1 MIYYPNCSEL
11 IADFNTHDAKDALQM
26 LTSMAK
32 KYKWVLEPIPTL
44 LYLENMKGKD
54 ELPYIKVIDKN
65 GNSTS
70 FEYGS
75 NGYDDSLGY
84 RFDTGCSHYDET
96 QYKFFACA
104 MKEIAA
110 DVMAYDGGS
119 TQPFDEWL
127 DKK

>member
-11 IADFNTHDAKDALQM
+11 IADFNTHDAKDALKM
-26 LTSMAK
+26 LTSLAK
-32 KYKWVLEPIPTL
+32 KYKWVLEPVPTL
-44 LYLENMKGKD
+44 LYLENMKGK
-54 ELPYIKVIDKN
+54 EEIPWIKVIDKN
-65 GNSTS
+65 GNSTT

-84 RFDTGCSHYDET
+84 RFDSGCAHYDET

-104 MKEIAA
+104 MEDLGV
-110 DVMAYDGGS
+110 DVLAYDGGS

-127 DKK
+127 DKQ